1 MKKLVLTSLLAV
13 FAVSGAHAANLIDGN
28 PLYRPDA
35 GKFYSVSSIESHS
48 ESTNRW
54 ALGEEFGYGITD
66 KLAVTMETSFAE
78 NNWFDGMSWNE
89 FSFGLNYRA
98 LDYGNWKA
106 DVYGSYTVLPVWGDH
121 QPFLDEDYTTYD
133 WNIGLRAGYVAADWT
148 VAGHVEFDYLNSE
161 SFNWGDD
168 GIHTLTAGVDG
179 FLSLDEQWAIM
190 AGVEYTGFLD
200 DVFENAGS
208 WTGKFGINYNI
219 DATKFI
225 GAYISG
231 EMEHSTGDWEFVD
244 GFGFGAKFGIQF

>member
-13 FAVSGAHAANLIDGN
+13 FAVSGANAANVINDN

-35 GKFYSVSSIESHS
+35 GKFYSMTSISSHS
-48 ESTNRW
+48 ENTNTW
-54 ALGEEFGYGITD
+54 GLAEAFGYGITD
-66 KLAVTMETSFAE
+66 RLAVTVGTSFAE
-78 NNWFDGMSWNE
+78 ANWFDNAQWGAFE
-89 FSFGLNYRA
+89 LGVNYRA
-98 LDYGNWKA
+98 LDMGNWKA
-106 DVYGSYTVLPVWGDH
+106 DVYGAYSLTPIWGDH

-133 WNIGLRAGYVAADWT
+133 WTVGVRAGYMTAAWT
-148 VAGHVEFDYLNSE
+148 VAGHVAFDYLNTE

-168 GIHTLTAGVDG
+168 GVHTLRAGLDG
-179 FLSLDEQWAIM
+179 FLSLNSDWALL

-200 DVFENAGS
+200 DQFDNAGT
-208 WTGKFGINYNI
+208 WTGKVGVNYNI
-219 DATKFI
+219 DETKFI